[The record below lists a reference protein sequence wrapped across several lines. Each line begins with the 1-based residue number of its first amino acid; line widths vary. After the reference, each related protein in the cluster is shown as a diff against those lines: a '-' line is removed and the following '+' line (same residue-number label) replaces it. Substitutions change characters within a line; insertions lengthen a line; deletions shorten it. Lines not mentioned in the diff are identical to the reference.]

1 MESIKRRREF
11 EDALR
16 NIIAKLRR
24 DEKDRINRS
33 YIEEIGQRYDLK
45 PDQARKLFVESR
57 GDIWKGELI
66 ESEGEPGW
74 EAAKLERSP
83 ATGISEDSSV

>member
-11 EDALR
+11 EEALR

-24 DEKDRINRS
+24 DQQDRINRS

-74 EAAKLERSP
+74 EAATLERSP

>member
-1 MESIKRRREF
+1 VEGIKRRREF
-11 EDALR
+11 EEALR
-16 NIIAKLRR
+16 NIIAKFRR
-24 DEKDRINRS
+24 DERDRINRS

-74 EAAKLERSP
+74 EAATLERSP